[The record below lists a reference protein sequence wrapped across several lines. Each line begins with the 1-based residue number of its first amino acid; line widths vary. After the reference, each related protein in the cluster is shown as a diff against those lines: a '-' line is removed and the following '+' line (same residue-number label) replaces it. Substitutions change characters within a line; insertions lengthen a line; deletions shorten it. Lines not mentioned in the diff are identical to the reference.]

1 MRSVLLTAAEG
12 DKGAGLL
19 TVIVERSKCN
29 LREFRNLASEAFSR
43 HLRANLVS
51 SFLLRITQVLV
62 HPIRLHAPV
71 PDPPS
76 TDSLGFS
83 MVVLI
88 SDDGVGSCMK
98 SPQS

>member
-1 MRSVLLTAAEG
+1 MRSDPLTTAERDEG
-12 DKGAGLL
+12 KGLL
-19 TVIVERSKCN
+19 TVIVERSKYN
-29 LREFRNLASEAFSR
+29 FREFRNLASKAFS
-43 HLRANLVS
+43 LLLQAILVS
-51 SFLLRITQVLV
+51 FFLIRITQVLV

-71 PDPPS
+71 SDPPS
-76 TDSLGFS
+76 ADSLGFS